1 MLLRQT
7 LTFRYDKMV
16 PIDLQ
21 LSSKPE
27 DTTGVIMEIV
37 KVQDE
42 ESIVDELYAIYEDD
56 LLIDEWICT
65 FFVKRLQ
72 DGLYLSVDP
81 NRKHVYWSENKGLK
95 QVFRINEDNGPLFS
109 YLVRHCPF
117 RQEPDPLAGGRR
129 LNRVLY
135 AALCGEFSVQRKV

>member
-42 ESIVDELYAIYEDD
+42 ESIVNELYAIYEDD

-72 DGLYLSVDP
+72 DGLS
-81 NRKHVYWSENKGLK
+81 
-95 QVFRINEDNGPLFS
+95 
-109 YLVRHCPF
+109 CPSI
-117 RQEPDPLAGGRR
+117 EP
-129 LNRVLY
+129 
-135 AALCGEFSVQRKV
+135 